1 MMIKERSTMEL
12 IAKAFPALL
21 IVGGFFCVLAIG
33 GIVADYCF
41 PHSKWLNRFI
51 DSLPMNW
58 M

>member
-1 MMIKERSTMEL
+1 MEL